1 MKPIFVPRFI
11 DNNNTNA
18 QNLNAKQLLRS
29 FKHNQWKA
37 IYYNSPDLQITEQ
50 SNVQLSQLSQGRF
63 WTLSLIK
70 HYLAH
75 YSAVFYPGKERHD
88 IIGLKLRRLLK
99 RQGPVISTIEGIMG
113 GQERELALT
122 TSFNH
127 PVHCNNVERSRQ
139 RNFDALYQY
148 SDHVIA
154 ISPFLE
160 KIAKIIYQKPVTYL
174 PLGIDK
180 AFYFK
185 RTHQNRNTVMC
196 VGSLNQNK
204 NPQLFLRAAEE
215 FPKIKFIWYGDGP
228 LLKSLKQTS
237 VDKKLSN
244 IEFFGKISP
253 SQLVDCYRQASI
265 FVLPSFSEG
274 APKVL
279 QEAAAASLPLVSFG
293 YYEPP
298 AVRHNENGYIVWSD
312 QEFFSSIDNL
322 LCNNSQY
329 ENMCKASYELAQ
341 DWEWSKI
348 APQWLNTLESIIES
362 YY

>member
-11 DNNNTNA
+11 DSNNTNA
-18 QNLNAKQLLRS
+18 QNLNAKQLLGL
-29 FKHNQWKA
+29 FKKNQWKA
-37 IYYNSPDLQITEQ
+37 IYYNSPDRQLWDQ
-50 SNVQLSQLSQGRF
+50 SNIHLFKLASGRM

-70 HYLAH
+70 HYLSH

-88 IIGLKLRRLLK
+88 IIALKLRHLLK
-99 RQGPVISTIEGIMG
+99 KQGPVISTIEGIMG
-113 GQERELALT
+113 GKERELSLT
-122 TSFNH
+122 ASFKH
-127 PVHCNNVERSRQ
+127 PVHCNNVDTSRQ
-139 RNFDALYQY
+139 KNFDALYQY
-148 SDHVIA
+148 SDHIIA

-160 KIAKIIYQKPVTYL
+160 KVAKTIYKKSVTYL

-180 AFYFK
+180 AFYFERAK
-185 RTHQNRNTVMC
+185 KNRNIVMC

-204 NPQLFLRAAEE
+204 NPHLFLRAAAE
-215 FPKIKFIWYGDGP
+215 FPTINFIWYGDGP
-228 LLKSLKQTS
+228 LLSSLKKTC

-253 SQLVDCYRQASI
+253 DKLVDCYQQASI

-298 AVRHNENGYIVWSD
+298 SVRHNENGYLVWSD
-312 QEFFSSIDNL
+312 QEFFNSIDNL
-322 LCNNSQY
+322 LCNDSQY
-329 ENMCKASYELAQ
+329 EDMCKASYELALG
-341 DWEWSKI
+341 WEWSEI

-362 YY
+362 SH